1 MYTDAKVNIRT
12 TPVAVDSA
20 NQIATLEKGAKVTVL
35 KEGTVNEQ
43 KWCYVKA
50 EIAPKKEGD
59 PSTKVEGY
67 VSAAY
72 LTEEIAN
79 ESLTL
84 DQLIARYPA
93 FTKTS
98 KTVYVVKEMSL
109 KVRSTPEYLTDD
121 SNYVDT
127 LEALTKVE
135 VVAQGKTDLTWYIIK
150 YVDENEKVSYRFTS
164 ASATY
169 TTTDESGGWKL
180 SLENLTA
187 TYSDYEL
194 VSPAVTITATAK
206 ANGYTK
212 PETSATAPFSVLAGA
227 TAKLVA
233 KENKAADNT
242 WYVVQAS
249 DGTLYF
255 VPMEYF
261 TLPA

>member
-1 MYTDAKVNIRT
+1 M
-12 TPVAVDSA
+12 
-20 NQIATLEKGAKVTVL
+20 
-35 KEGTVNEQ
+35 
-43 KWCYVKA
+43 
-50 EIAPKKEGD
+50 KEGD

-72 LTEEIAN
+72 LTEETSN
-79 ESLTL
+79 DKLSL
-84 DQLIARYPA
+84 DELIERYPS
-93 FTKTS
+93 FSKVS
-98 KTVYVVKEMSL
+98 KTVYVVKEKSL
-109 KVRSTPEYLTDD
+109 KVRSTPEYLEDD

-150 YVDENEKVSYRFTS
+150 YVDEDQKVSYRFTS

-169 TTTDESGGWKL
+169 TTPAESGEWKL
-180 SLENLTA
+180 TLENLTA
-187 TYSDYEL
+187 TYTDYIL
-194 VSPAVTITATAK
+194 LDSPITITANAK

-212 PETSATAPFSVLAGA
+212 PETSATAPFSVSAGA

-233 KENKAADNT
+233 KENKATDNT
-242 WYVVQAS
+242 WYVVEAS